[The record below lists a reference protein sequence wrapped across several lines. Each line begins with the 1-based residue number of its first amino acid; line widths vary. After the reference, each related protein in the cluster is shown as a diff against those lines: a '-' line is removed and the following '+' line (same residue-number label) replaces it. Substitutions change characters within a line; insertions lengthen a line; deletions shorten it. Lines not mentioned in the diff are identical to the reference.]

1 MLSLCKFTLFIKCPL
16 LPFIR
21 SELSKF
27 AFGMKRS
34 RLFWASVSAL
44 MPAMLLWACNN
55 DDDVQLSYQHTV
67 QVGLY
72 SMHTHNDTTL
82 STVQIFG
89 VGREDSL
96 LYDVTTC
103 SDMFLNLNLK
113 RDTTEF
119 VFRTQTL
126 EDDLFFSYTKRLSP
140 VSGSAGIAM
149 EITLDS
155 VGHTSTFID
164 SVAIVYDKIKY
175 NESRE
180 NVQIFVY

>member
-1 MLSLCKFTLFIKCPL
+1 MFRHISVAFALTAAL
-16 LPFIR
+16 L
-21 SELSKF
+21 
-27 AFGMKRS
+27 
-34 RLFWASVSAL
+34 VS
-44 MPAMLLWACNN
+44 CNN

-82 STVQIFG
+82 SDVQIYG
-89 VGREDSL
+89 IGREDSL
-96 LYDVTTC
+96 LYDESSVG
-103 SDMFLNLNLK
+103 SLFLNM
-113 RDTTEF
+113 RMAHDTTEF

-126 EDDLFFSYTKRLSP
+126 EDDLFFRYSKRLVP
-140 VSGSAGIAM
+140 VSGTAGIAM

-180 NVQIFVY
+180 NVQLFVY

>member
-1 MLSLCKFTLFIKCPL
+1 MNTHRLTSAVFLAPI
-16 LPFIR
+16 
-21 SELSKF
+21 F
-27 AFGMKRS
+27 A
-34 RLFWASVSAL
+34 A
-44 MPAMLLWACNN
+44 AMLASCNN

-82 STVQIFG
+82 SEVQVYG

-96 LYDVTTC
+96 LYDVSSTG
-103 SDMFLNLNLK
+103 SLYLNMRLAH
-113 RDTTEF
+113 DTTEF

-126 EDDLFFSYTKRLSP
+126 EDDLFFRYRKQLVP
-140 VSGSAGIAM
+140 VSGTAGIAM

-155 VGHTSTFID
+155 IGYTSTFID
-164 SVAIVYDKIKY
+164 SVAIVYNKVKY

>member
-1 MLSLCKFTLFIKCPL
+1 MLAAIAASA
-16 LPFIR
+16 
-21 SELSKF
+21 
-27 AFGMKRS
+27 AF
-34 RLFWASVSAL
+34 V
-44 MPAMLLWACNN
+44 ACNN

-82 STVQIFG
+82 TDVKIYG

-96 LYDVTTC
+96 LYDEA
-103 SDMFLNLNLK
+103 SLGSLFLNMRMAN
-113 RDTTEF
+113 DTTEF
-119 VFRTQTL
+119 VFKTQTL
-126 EDDLFFSYTKRLSP
+126 EDDLFFSYTKRLVP
-140 VSGSAGIAM
+140 VSGTAGIAM

-155 VGHTSTFID
+155 VGHTNTFID
-164 SVAIVYDKIKY
+164 SVAIVYDKVKY

>member
-1 MLSLCKFTLFIKCPL
+1 MKT
-16 LPFIR
+16 IR
-21 SELSKF
+21 HILV
-27 AFGMKRS
+27 A
-34 RLFWASVSAL
+34 ASAALAASAL
-44 MPAMLLWACNN
+44 LVSCNN

-82 STVQIFG
+82 TDVKIYG

-96 LYDVTTC
+96 LYDEA
-103 SDMFLNLNLK
+103 SIGSLFLNM
-113 RDTTEF
+113 RMDHDTTEF
-119 VFRTQTL
+119 VFQTQTL
-126 EDDLFFSYTKRLSP
+126 EDDLFFSYTTRLVP
-140 VSGSAGIAM
+140 VSGTAGIAM

-164 SVAIVYDKIKY
+164 SVAIVYNKIKY